1 MRDRTSGGQFV
12 GFGRNRANVIIVS
25 QRRRAALQRQA
36 AEVFAISA
44 ATGENVQPLIQRA
57 AALLSEL
64 PPPAPAAEIL
74 PLLAPLSED
83 AFTIERED
91 GAWIVGG
98 KRIERVAAMTNWNY
112 YEAIARFQRI
122 LEAMGIRQALAQAG
136 VREGDTVFIGDVELE
151 WSDDYRF
158 DR

>member
-1 MRDRTSGGQFV
+1 
-12 GFGRNRANVIIVS
+12 
-25 QRRRAALQRQA
+25 
-36 AEVFAISA
+36 
-44 ATGENVQPLIQRA
+44 LIQRA

-136 VREGDTVFIGDVELE
+136 LALVLESLTVPGEHVLVESPCYVGVLALIRAMGREAVPVAPRRGRAGTDAWGMS
-151 WSDDYRF
+151 WP
-158 DR
+158 